1 MARQLTVRNLTD
13 EVAERLK
20 ALSAEKETSVNAT
33 VLSILEKAVGIKG
46 RRERI
51 ERYVTWTDGDLETFN
66 ATLEAQR
73 VVDDD
78 LWR

>member
-1 MARQLTVRNLTD
+1 MKQLTIRNLPD
-13 EVAERLK
+13 EVANRLK
-20 ALSAEKETSVNAT
+20 ALSAEKKMSVNAA
-33 VLSILEKAVGIKG
+33 VVSILEKAVGIQG

-51 ERYVTWTDGDLETFN
+51 ERYVTWTDADLAAFE
-66 ATLEAQR
+66 ASLEAQR

>member
-1 MARQLTVRNLTD
+1 MPKQLTIRNLPD

-20 ALSAEKETSVNAT
+20 ALSEEKDTSVNAT

-51 ERYVTWTDGDLETFN
+51 ERYVTWTDADLESFN
-66 ATLEAQR
+66 AALDAQR